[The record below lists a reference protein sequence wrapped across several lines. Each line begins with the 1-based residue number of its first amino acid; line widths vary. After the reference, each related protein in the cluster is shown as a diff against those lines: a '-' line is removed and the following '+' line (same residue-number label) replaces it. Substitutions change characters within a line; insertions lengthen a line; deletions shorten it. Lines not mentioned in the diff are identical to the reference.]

1 MHHAS
6 PCHFYPFLNKNVL
19 KTLSV
24 SPLNPCDPHFIV
36 RNCSTLGTPGHEA
49 FHLSTNRE
57 HLVHPLVWGFLWV
70 ARRRKSWKFQ
80 QRNEG
85 VWSPHQNGVAFG
97 GLKWLVG
104 LFVGMTGNKVFTINR
119 VVALSI
125 FMFLKSRIPPQKS
138 WSVFMGC
145 LVFLL
150 GDFGKKMRIII
161 ELHLLGMSSF
171 REGFVVFFHVLKLFS
186 TWIRGIRQYDG
197 LHLKFIADSKKVNH
211 LVFEKGTLCGRT
223 SHFLAEKSTHDP
235 AFAGYDPTI

>member
-1 MHHAS
+1 MHHHAIFKQK
-6 PCHFYPFLNKNVL
+6 CG
-19 KTLSV
+19 KTPSV
-24 SPLNPCDPHFIV
+24 SPLNPCDPHFVV
-36 RNCSTLGTPGHEA
+36 RNCSILSTPGHEA

-85 VWSPHQNGVAFG
+85 VWSPHQNGVALG

-104 LFVGMTGNKVFTINR
+104 LLVGMTGNKVFTINR
-119 VVALSI
+119 VVAWSI

-145 LVFLL
+145 LVFYWETL
-150 GDFGKKMRIII
+150 GKNEDNYR
-161 ELHLLGMSSF
+161 HLLGMSSF

-197 LHLKFIADSKKVNH
+197 RHLK
-211 LVFEKGTLCGRT
+211 
-223 SHFLAEKSTHDP
+223 
-235 AFAGYDPTI
+235 